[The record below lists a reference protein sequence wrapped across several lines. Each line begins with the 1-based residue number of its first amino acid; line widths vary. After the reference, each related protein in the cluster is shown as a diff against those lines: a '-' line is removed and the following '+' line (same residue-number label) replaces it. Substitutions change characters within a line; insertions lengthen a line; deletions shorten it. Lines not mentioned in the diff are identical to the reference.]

1 VANQS
6 FSFML
11 DCDES
16 ERHKKFE
23 IGYIV
28 IAALDSIIIL
38 GVALHSRVWSYTFRG
53 TELGIIMTW
62 KWALPAVLILGGI
75 GALALQLGYF
85 TKTVEIFGATVSAI
99 CLIVCTNELLFL
111 IKCARRPVLGFVR
124 ICDLISVP
132 FSLVAV
138 TLVKLFT

>member
-1 VANQS
+1 
-6 FSFML
+6 ML

-62 KWALPAVLILGGI
+62 KWALPAVLIVGGI
-75 GALALQLGYF
+75 GASQKLSKYSAQQSQL
-85 TKTVEIFGATVSAI
+85 
-99 CLIVCTNELLFL
+99 
-111 IKCARRPVLGFVR
+111 
-124 ICDLISVP
+124 SV
-132 FSLVAV
+132 
-138 TLVKLFT
+138 